1 MTSSTPNSP
10 PPNKPPSPGDDRPAD
25 TGADRKVDSGASAKA
40 NKGADTGTGTGGAS
54 GAEMEPDPK
63 VAELED
69 RLLRAAADMDNL
81 RKRMAKEVERERA
94 RATAE
99 WLPVLDNLELAL
111 KHAKAD
117 PEAVL
122 DGLRAVHEQALA
134 VMNRLG
140 YPRQDD
146 EGAPFDPER
155 HDAVGTV
162 PATTTRP
169 GTVAEVVRP
178 GYGERDRRLRP
189 ASVVVATKGE

>member
-10 PPNKPPSPGDDRPAD
+10 PPNKPPSLGDDHPAD
-25 TGADRKVDSGASAKA
+25 TGAATGPNAKA
-40 NKGADTGTGTGGAS
+40 GVAS
-54 GAEMEPDPK
+54 GAEPDPK
-63 VAELED
+63 VAELEE

-81 RKRMAKEVERERA
+81 RKRMAKEIERERA

-178 GYGERDRRLRP
+178 GYGALDRRLRP
-189 ASVVVATKGE
+189 AAVVVATKGE

>member
-10 PPNKPPSPGDDRPAD
+10 NPTEHTTANPTEEPTAGPDARVAGQGSGRTADLPPAG
-25 TGADRKVDSGASAKA
+25 
-40 NKGADTGTGTGGAS
+40 
-54 GAEMEPDPK
+54 PDAR

-69 RLLRAAADMDNL
+69 RLLRSAADLDNL
-81 RKRMAKEVERERA
+81 RKRLAGELERERA

-111 KHAKAD
+111 RHAKAD
-117 PEAVL
+117 PEAVV

-134 VMNRLG
+134 VLSRLG

-146 EGAPFDPER
+146 EGAAFDPER
-155 HDAVGTV
+155 HDAVATV
-162 PATTTRP
+162 PAISAPP

-178 GYGERDRRLRP
+178 GYGEGGRRLRP
-189 ASVVVATKGE
+189 AAVVVATKGD